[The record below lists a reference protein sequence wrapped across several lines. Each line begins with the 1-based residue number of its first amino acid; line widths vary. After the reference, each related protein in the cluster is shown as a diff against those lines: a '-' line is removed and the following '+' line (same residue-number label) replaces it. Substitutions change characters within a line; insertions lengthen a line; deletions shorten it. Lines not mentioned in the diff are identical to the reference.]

1 MTGSQPTD
9 AKGNALLEVL
19 SRCRSHAC
27 FRYPIDGP
35 NEIEKAI
42 DDAIEEVFGPRA
54 ADSAYAQA
62 PAQWANPII
71 RRRELRLWGHSLPA
85 QGSLVPTSLA

>member
-1 MTGSQPTD
+1 MTDSQPTD

-19 SRCRSHAC
+19 SHCRSHAC

-42 DDAIEEVFGPRA
+42 DDATWRGLVSMSADEPKRSSDRASRVAGVTDTFGA
-54 ADSAYAQA
+54 
-62 PAQWANPII
+62 
-71 RRRELRLWGHSLPA
+71 
-85 QGSLVPTSLA
+85 

>member
-1 MTGSQPTD
+1 MTDSQPTY
-9 AKGNALLEVL
+9 AKGNALLEIL
-19 SRCRSHAC
+19 SRCSRHAC

-54 ADSAYAQA
+54 ADSAYAE
-62 PAQWANPII
+62 WLRKL
-71 RRRELRLWGHSLPA
+71 RRNGLI
-85 QGSLVPTSLA
+85 T